1 MKQIYTIGAV
11 EDCFGVT
18 LLYDDIQNLDLKFN
32 GTKAYR
38 NYLFV
43 YRGLVFQGMV
53 TLTEV
58 VEVLEMLEKAKDN
71 QSTGITWFST
81 GFVADYQD
89 EIRSLS
95 PDGGIRW
102 QGGEEIWEYVASRR
116 NINLDSDKL
125 VSCYAHSCEGHPKD
139 SDLFKYQ
146 TRYVREIKP
155 AMQPAME
162 SATITIDLSKEL
174 EYELFTT
181 EENTMSLSKEQH
193 EGYIPSLRDKA
204 LAAITSKP
212 AKQLGVA
219 ALLVGAA
226 YGYKKALHP
235 HVAPIVKS
243 LKDETVRQANELK
256 NKVSAAIAEKL
267 EVLREED

>member
-1 MKQIYTIGAV
+1 MKRANSVSEV
-11 EDCFGVT
+11 EYCFGVT
-18 LLYDDIQNLDLKFN
+18 LIYDDIQNLDLQFN

-38 NYLFV
+38 NYSFV
-43 YRGLVFQGMV
+43 YRGLIFRGMV

-71 QSTGITWFST
+71 QRTGITWFST
-81 GFVADYQD
+81 GFVTDYLD
-89 EIRSLS
+89 EIKSLS
-95 PDGGIRW
+95 SAIKWCGG
-102 QGGEEIWEYVASRR
+102 QEIWEYVVRYR
-116 NINLDSDKL
+116 NVNLDSNRL
-125 VSCYAHSCEGHPKD
+125 VSQCPSPGEGRPKD

-146 TRYVREIKP
+146 TRYIREIKP
-155 AMQPAME
+155 AMQQSAME
-162 SATITIDLSKEL
+162 PAALTIDLSKEL

-235 HVAPIVKS
+235 HVTPIVKS

>member
-1 MKQIYTIGAV
+1 MKRANSVSEV
-11 EDCFGVT
+11 EYRFGVT
-18 LLYDDIQNLDLKFN
+18 LLYDDIENLDLKLN
-32 GTKAYR
+32 GAKAYR
-38 NYLFV
+38 NYSFV
-43 YRGLVFQGMV
+43 YRGLVFRGMV

-58 VEVLEMLEKAKDN
+58 VEVLEMLEKAEDN
-71 QSTGITWFST
+71 QNTGVSWFST
-81 GFVADYQD
+81 GFVTDYID
-89 EIRSLS
+89 EIKSLS
-95 PDGGIRW
+95 PSKPIRW
-102 QGGEEIWEYVASRR
+102 RDGQEIWECVVGHR
-116 NINLDSDKL
+116 NVNLDSNRL
-125 VSCYAHSCEGHPKD
+125 MSFYTHSCEDQPQD

-162 SATITIDLSKEL
+162 SAVFTMDLSKEP
-174 EYELFTT
+174 EHKLFTT
-181 EENTMSLSKEQH
+181 EESTMSLSKEQH

-204 LAAITSKP
+204 LSAITSKP
-212 AKQLGVA
+212 AKQLGIA

-235 HVAPIVKS
+235 HVAPVMKS
-243 LKDETVRQANELK
+243 FKDETVRQANELK